1 MADEHRGWHSRG
13 YLPHFDS
20 PNVIQSITFRLADSL
35 PASLEL
41 KRVLDQV
48 PDKPDARRQR
58 LESLLDSGRGAC
70 ALKDP
75 HAARIV
81 KDALLYLDGQR
92 YRLLAWVV
100 MPNHVHVLI
109 EILEGHSLSRVLQ
122 SWKVRTARECNRM
135 FDTTGRFWEPEYYD
149 RYIRNERHLQN
160 AILYIHS
167 NPVVAGLVS
176 RPELWPFGSARRVAT
191 FGSSYHGASERCE

>member
-1 MADEHRGWHSRG
+1 MSDEHKGWHSRG

-20 PNVIQSITFRLADSL
+20 PDVIQSITFRLADSL
-35 PASLEL
+35 PRSYELDRALES
-41 KRVLDQV
+41 V
-48 PDKPDARRQR
+48 PDRPDARRHR
-58 LESLLDSGRGAC
+58 LESLLDNGRGAC
-70 ALKDP
+70 VLKDP
-75 HAARIV
+75 RAARIV
-81 KDALLYLDGQR
+81 EDALLYLDGQR

-109 EILEGHSLSRVLQ
+109 EIIEGYSLSRILQ
-122 SWKVRTARECNRM
+122 SWKVRTARECNRALG
-135 FDTTGRFWEPEYYD
+135 TSGRFWEPEYYD

-176 RPELWPFGSARRVAT
+176 EPQLWPFGSARRGHAD
-191 FGSSYHGASERCE
+191 GGLWERGESR

>member
-1 MADEHRGWHSRG
+1 MADEHKGWHSRG

-35 PASLEL
+35 PGSYELDRALES
-41 KRVLDQV
+41 V
-48 PDKPDARRQR
+48 PDRPDARRQR
-58 LESLLDSGRGAC
+58 LESLLDNGRGAC
-70 ALKDP
+70 VLKDP
-75 HAARIV
+75 RAARIV
-81 KDALLYLDGQR
+81 EDALLYLDGER

-100 MPNHVHVLI
+100 MPNHVHALV
-109 EILEGHSLSRVLQ
+109 EIIEGHSLSRIMQ
-122 SWKVRTARECNRM
+122 SWKVRTARECNRVLG
-135 FDTTGRFWEPEYYD
+135 TIGRFWEPEYYD

-176 RPELWPFGSARRVAT
+176 EARLWPFGSARREHAD
-191 FGSSYHGASERCE
+191 GGLWERGDSR